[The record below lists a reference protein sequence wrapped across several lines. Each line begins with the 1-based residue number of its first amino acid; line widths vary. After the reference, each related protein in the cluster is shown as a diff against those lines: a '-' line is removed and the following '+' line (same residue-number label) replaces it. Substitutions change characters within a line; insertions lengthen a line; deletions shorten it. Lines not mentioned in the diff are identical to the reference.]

1 MAHLP
6 PSRHSRRRRGA
17 RPQTVVAGAVLAILV
32 LAGTVF
38 RLARSAGLEFHDPSP
53 QPIASLALDTEPV
66 DLADASVRVEE
77 DRPVF
82 PYSIIPGGARSREA
96 LERSIETDP
105 VVRAHYANF
114 DVASTRVVRLTQPRL
129 AYVSYR
135 VGSDVY
141 WTRRPLV
148 LHAGETVLTDGRHY
162 ARTRCGNQLASAPP
176 VVSED
181 EPSLE
186 ILNTPLPLLHRAL
199 WLPKLPGLGGIPA
212 PANHFAMDFG
222 WPSQGIASIPGL
234 IATAGVPDLRR
245 PSLEGDS
252 SPFPYATQEPPDS
265 PPTDPLPPVT
275 LPPGSTPPDDP
286 LPPTLVPPD
295 DPTPPDMPNPPT
307 DPPNDPPNDPPSD
320 PPNDPPTD
328 PPNDPPSDPPVSVPE
343 PATLLLLIAG
353 AGGLTL
359 RRRQ

>member
-6 PSRHSRRRRGA
+6 SSRQSQRRRGA
-17 RPQTVVAGAVLAILV
+17 RPQTILAGVAITILV
-32 LAGTVF
+32 LAGTLF
-38 RLARSAGLEFHDPSP
+38 RLARSLDMGTYDPSP
-53 QPIASLALDTEPV
+53 RPIASLALDTEPV
-66 DLADASVRVEE
+66 TLADASVRIEEE

-82 PYSIIPGGARSREA
+82 PYSIIPGGARSKEA

-186 ILNTPLPLLHRAL
+186 I
-199 WLPKLPGLGGIPA
+199 
-212 PANHFAMDFG
+212 
-222 WPSQGIASIPGL
+222 
-234 IATAGVPDLRR
+234 
-245 PSLEGDS
+245 
-252 SPFPYATQEPPDS
+252 
-265 PPTDPLPPVT
+265 
-275 LPPGSTPPDDP
+275 
-286 LPPTLVPPD
+286 
-295 DPTPPDMPNPPT
+295 
-307 DPPNDPPNDPPSD
+307 
-320 PPNDPPTD
+320 
-328 PPNDPPSDPPVSVPE
+328 
-343 PATLLLLIAG
+343 
-353 AGGLTL
+353 
-359 RRRQ
+359 

>member
-6 PSRHSRRRRGA
+6 PSRHSHRRRGV
-17 RPQTVVAGAVLAILV
+17 RPQTVLAGAVLTILV
-32 LAGTVF
+32 LAGTLF
-38 RLARSAGLEFHDPSP
+38 RLARSADLEFHGPSA

-66 DLADASVRVEE
+66 NLADASMRVEE
-77 DRPVF
+77 DRPLF

-148 LHAGETVLTDGRHY
+148 LHAGETILTDGRHY
-162 ARTRCGNQLASAPP
+162 ARTRCGNQLAAEPP
-176 VVSED
+176 VVSKD

-186 ILNTPLPLLHRAL
+186 VLNTPLPLLHRAL
-199 WLPKLPGLGGIPA
+199 WVPKLPGLGGIPA
-212 PANHFAMDFG
+212 GANYFTMDFG
-222 WPSQGIASIPGL
+222 VPTRGITSIPGL
-234 IATAGVPDLRR
+234 IATAGVPDIHQ
-245 PSLEGDS
+245 PSLEGDA
-252 SPFPYATQEPPDS
+252 SPFPNATQEPPYS
-265 PPTDPLPPVT
+265 PPPSDPLPPMT
-275 LPPGSTPPDDP
+275 IPPGSTPPDDP

-307 DPPNDPPNDPPSD
+307 DPPNDPP
-320 PPNDPPTD
+320 
-328 PPNDPPSDPPVSVPE
+328 SDPPVSVPE
-343 PATLLLLIAG
+343 PATLLLLVAG

>member
-6 PSRHSRRRRGA
+6 PSRHSHRRRGA
-17 RPQTVVAGAVLAILV
+17 RPQTVLAGAVLAILV

-38 RLARSAGLEFHDPSP
+38 RLARSADLEFHDPSP

-199 WLPKLPGLGGIPA
+199 WLPKLPGLGGMPRSGKLTS
-212 PANHFAMDFG
+212 P
-222 WPSQGIASIPGL
+222 WTS
-234 IATAGVPDLRR
+234 AGRHKGSRV
-245 PSLEGDS
+245 S
-252 SPFPYATQEPPDS
+252 
-265 PPTDPLPPVT
+265 
-275 LPPGSTPPDDP
+275 PGS
-286 LPPTLVPPD
+286 
-295 DPTPPDMPNPPT
+295 
-307 DPPNDPPNDPPSD
+307 S
-320 PPNDPPTD
+320 
-328 PPNDPPSDPPVSVPE
+328 
-343 PATLLLLIAG
+343 
-353 AGGLTL
+353 
-359 RRRQ
+359 RRQASPICGSRRSKEIHPRSRTRPRSRRTARQRIRFPP

>member
-6 PSRHSRRRRGA
+6 PSRHSHRRRGA
-17 RPQTVVAGAVLAILV
+17 RPQTVLAGAVLTILV

-38 RLARSAGLEFHDPSP
+38 RLARSADLEFHDPSP

-186 ILNTPLPLLHRAL
+186 VLNTPLPLLHRAL
-199 WLPKLPGLGGIPA
+199 WLPKLPGLGGMPA
-212 PANHFAMDFG
+212 AANYFAMDFG

-252 SPFPYATQEPPDS
+252 SPVPVRDPGAAGQPANGSASPRDAATGLDASGRSAAADAGAAGRSDS
-265 PPTDPLPPVT
+265 AGHAESAD
-275 LPPGSTPPDDP
+275 GSADT
-286 LPPTLVPPD
+286 
-295 DPTPPDMPNPPT
+295 
-307 DPPNDPPNDPPSD
+307 PNDPPSD

-343 PATLLLLIAG
+343 PATLLMLVAG